1 MKITVFEV
9 RNDEKLFLQ
18 QAAKRMNVTL
28 AMTEQPLADH
38 TISLVQGSE
47 GVSILGHSAMDEKLL
62 AKLKEKGVKALST
75 RTIGFNHIDLAAAH
89 RMGIRVSHANYPPNG
104 VADFTVMLM
113 LLTLRNYKPAMWRQN
128 VNDYSLTGLRG
139 RELRSLTVGVMGTG
153 SIGRTVMQNLSGF
166 GCRLLAY
173 DKFQDARAAG
183 LARYVPLETLLRE
196 SDVITLHMPLTPETD
211 HIIDRKA
218 LSKMKDGVVLINTA
232 RGALTDIYALTEGIE
247 TGKIGALGMD
257 VLENEEGI
265 YHNDL
270 RTDIIKNRDMVY
282 LRQFPNV
289 VLTQHMAFYTEESVR
304 SMADCGIETLCEML
318 TGKSCPLEL

>member
-1 MKITVFEV
+1 M
-9 RNDEKLFLQ
+9 
-18 QAAKRMNVTL
+18 
-28 AMTEQPLADH
+28 
-38 TISLVQGSE
+38 
-47 GVSILGHSAMDEKLL
+47 
-62 AKLKEKGVKALST
+62 KALST

-183 LARYVPLETLLRE
+183 CVGTCPGNPLAR

-218 LSKMKDGVVLINTA
+218 LSK
-232 RGALTDIYALTEGIE
+232 TE
-247 TGKIGALGMD
+247 
-257 VLENEEGI
+257 
-265 YHNDL
+265 
-270 RTDIIKNRDMVY
+270 RTVW
-282 LRQFPNV
+282 
-289 VLTQHMAFYTEESVR
+289 
-304 SMADCGIETLCEML
+304 C
-318 TGKSCPLEL
+318 